1 MNAYLYATKV
11 NECESRKKG
20 GRWQISQSSGHNA
33 WHTIHIEFAVCLF
46 NCVWTDS
53 SNYLRDAI
61 YLVKSNQL
69 ELVEVTFSDDQMN
82 WIWIFRKD
90 ATSNGI
96 FVWILIGC
104 GGWRMRK
111 NCNEIHWYI
120 ITIYHYCRLSII
132 RIIIIINKLHWVKSY
147 ECIVYCIWI
156 FGVNL
161 H

>member
-33 WHTIHIEFAVCLF
+33 WHTIHIEFAVCPF

-69 ELVEVTFSDDQMN
+69 ELVEVTFYRRPNELDLDISKRCYIKWNICVNIDWM
-82 WIWIFRKD
+82 
-90 ATSNGI
+90 
-96 FVWILIGC
+96 
-104 GGWRMRK
+104 WRME
-111 NCNEIHWYI
+111 NEEELQWDSLVHYHDLSLLQ
-120 ITIYHYCRLSII
+120 TIY
-132 RIIIIINKLHWVKSY
+132 NSY
-147 ECIVYCIWI
+147 H
-156 FGVNL
+156 NNNQ
-161 H
+161 

>member
-1 MNAYLYATKV
+1 MMNLYATKV
-11 NECESRKKG
+11 NECESRKKVVDG
-20 GRWQISQSSGHNA
+20 KYLNHPATMHDTQYISNLRFVLLIVFGQN
-33 WHTIHIEFAVCLF
+33 
-46 NCVWTDS
+46 S

-61 YLVKSNQL
+61 YLVKSNQV
-69 ELVEVTFSDDQMN
+69 ELVEVTFSNDQMN

-96 FVWILIGC
+96 FVWILIEC
-104 GGWRMRK
+104 GGWRRGK

-132 RIIIIINKLHWVKSY
+132 RIIIIINKLHWVKSF